1 MRMRSGSM
9 SKFERVEL
17 EWLRPYILFAL
28 LAQNTS
34 YTLFRRY
41 LTAGSGSSDIKIP
54 APSSK
59 EILLVSEIIKL
70 CVSMYMILYHVEDSP
85 PTIGSIGNNH
95 PPENKFQK
103 LISLTSSSWKM
114 GLLAGIYLIMN
125 LFSFISL
132 QYIGAGE
139 FTVCAQLKILTTAG
153 FSVLILGT
161 SLSETKWRA
170 LALLVIGCIL
180 VAIPGLTTSS
190 SSHFTSSSPSTN
202 QQLFLSSA
210 FFLGYGAVIAEVIL
224 SGFASIYFEK
234 IIKSTT
240 EIVSIW
246 ERNFQLSLY
255 SIVIYSVMIWY
266 DQLSSSGVNVTQ
278 PIFSNWSFLALVVSI
293 LGSLGGLLVAASLKY
308 ADSILKTLA
317 TAGAIIVTTF
327 LGHLLLNGPFSHEV
341 IIGSLVTVIA
351 ILNYTKDTSTGP

>member
-1 MRMRSGSM
+1 MRAGSV
-9 SKFERVEL
+9 SKLERA
-17 EWLRPYILFAL
+17 EWVRPYILFAL

-34 YTLFRRY
+34 YTLLRRY
-41 LTAGSGSSDIKIP
+41 LTAGSGSSTLDVAP
-54 APSSK
+54 PSSK
-59 EILLVSEIIKL
+59 EILLISEIIKFF
-70 CVSMYMILYHVEDSP
+70 VSMYMIFYPTEDSSSNSS
-85 PTIGSIGNNH
+85 GHNH
-95 PPENKFQK
+95 ESENKSQK
-103 LISLTSSSWKM
+103 LISLTFSSWKM
-114 GLLAGIYLIMN
+114 GFLAGLYLIMN

-161 SLSETKWRA
+161 TLSEAKWRA

-180 VAIPGLTTSS
+180 VAMPGLSTSS
-190 SSHFTSSSPSTN
+190 HSSTAESPV
-202 QQLFLSSA
+202 LSPVI
-210 FFLGYGAVIAEVIL
+210 FLGYGAVIAEVIL

-240 EIVSIW
+240 EVVSIW
-246 ERNFQLSLY
+246 ERNYQLSLY
-255 SIVIYSVMIWY
+255 SIAIYSLMIGY
-266 DQLSSSGVNVTQ
+266 DQLFTSEGVAP
-278 PIFSNWSFLALVVSI
+278 PIFSNWSFLAVIVAI

-327 LGHLLLNGPFSHEV
+327 LGYLLLNGPFSYEV
-341 IIGSLVTVIA
+341 ILGSLVTVIA
-351 ILNYTKDTSTGP
+351 IINYTKDPTTA